1 MNNSNNI
8 IKYLHILKCPKDH
21 SDLVI
26 KDSNIKNN
34 QIIDGELISKKDKN
48 IYKIRNNIIRFVSS
62 DNYSKSFE
70 MQFKK
75 FKDVQFDQV
84 SDEMTN
90 YTKDKF
96 NNITNL
102 ANLNEKIVCEIGT
115 GSGRFIN
122 EVLKQKPKLV
132 IALDYSGAIEQLKEN
147 ITTNQDIIYIQADA
161 LNNPIKDN
169 SIDFVYSIGV
179 LHHTKSV
186 EKGFKEMCRIA
197 KKNGEVCLSIYR
209 KGYYCSICVT
219 IIRKFLNLFNDK
231 IKFKL
236 AYLYALSVYH
246 VIPNFL
252 KRNIVAKFI
261 PFIYL
266 PNKEWSILDTID
278 SITPVYQ
285 SCYTKK
291 QVHDLF
297 ETNNMHS
304 IKNTNWGVSHIEK
317 KN

>member
-48 IYKIRNNIIRFVSS
+48 IYKIRN
-62 DNYSKSFE
+62 
-70 MQFKK
+70 
-75 FKDVQFDQV
+75 
-84 SDEMTN
+84 
-90 YTKDKF
+90 
-96 NNITNL
+96 
-102 ANLNEKIVCEIGT
+102 
-115 GSGRFIN
+115 
-122 EVLKQKPKLV
+122 
-132 IALDYSGAIEQLKEN
+132 
-147 ITTNQDIIYIQADA
+147 
-161 LNNPIKDN
+161 
-169 SIDFVYSIGV
+169 
-179 LHHTKSV
+179 
-186 EKGFKEMCRIA
+186 
-197 KKNGEVCLSIYR
+197 
-209 KGYYCSICVT
+209 
-219 IIRKFLNLFNDK
+219 K

-304 IKNTNWGVSHIEK
+304 IKNTNWGVSHIGK